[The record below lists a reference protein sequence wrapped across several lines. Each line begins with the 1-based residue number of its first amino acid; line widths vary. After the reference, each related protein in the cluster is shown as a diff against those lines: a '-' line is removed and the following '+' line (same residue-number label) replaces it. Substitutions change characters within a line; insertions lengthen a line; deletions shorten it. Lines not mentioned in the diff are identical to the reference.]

1 MSRSVENEADLSS
14 DNYDDDCDDNS
25 NDDRDDNGDDFDEVA
40 RASVV
45 VTNYAGFI
53 AP

>member
-14 DNYDDDCDDNS
+14 DNSDDYSDDNS
-25 NDDRDDNGDDFDEVA
+25 NDDRSDNGDDFDEVA
-40 RASVV
+40 QPSVI

>member
-14 DNYDDDCDDNS
+14 DSSDDDCDDNS
-25 NDDRDDNGDDFDEVA
+25 NDDRTDNGDDYDEVA
-40 RASVV
+40 QSVI
-45 VTNYAGFI
+45 VTNYPGFI